1 LKFKLLAALLFLLVI
16 GGTAQAK
23 EKELT
28 CRLRVDNEGHT
39 TDSDAA
45 QLTIDEDAGN
55 VFWHWEGMTA
65 PVPAAF
71 TSDLITWTIHL
82 EHPRSITEH
91 YELNRN
97 TGLLLVNHAPL
108 RSCSASLPKI

>member
-1 LKFKLLAALLFLLVI
+1 MKSKLLAAVLFLMVV
-16 GGTAQAK
+16 GGAAQAK

-28 CRLRVDNEGHT
+28 CRILDPGGNTSDV
-39 TDSDAA
+39 DAA
-45 QLTIDEDAGN
+45 QLTLNEDAGT

-65 PVPAAF
+65 PVSAVF
-71 TSDLITWTIHL
+71 TSDTITWDIHL

-97 TGLLLVNHAPL
+97 TGLLSATDRPM
-108 RSCSASLPKI
+108 RSCSASQPKI